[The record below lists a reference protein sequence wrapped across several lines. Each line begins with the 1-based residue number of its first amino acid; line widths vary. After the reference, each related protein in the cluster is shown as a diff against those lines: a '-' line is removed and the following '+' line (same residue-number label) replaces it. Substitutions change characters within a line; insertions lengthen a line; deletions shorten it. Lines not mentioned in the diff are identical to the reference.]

1 MCDRYSIT
9 VSSDIIK
16 RIFGVKDV
24 DGFQPTYNAGPTQE
38 LAVLLSSQPDTIQQ
52 MTWGLISKWSNN
64 KSISPKLFNL
74 PVQQAFEKKM
84 YQRGLKENR
93 CVVLADGFF
102 LWKQIGKAKR
112 VPYYFYQ
119 SEQKPFGIAA
129 LWESYEDMDGNPSN
143 TFIMLTCPASTQVEA
158 YQEDMPLIL
167 TGETLKQWLNHE
179 SEIDENPDLYLN
191 SKIEKLKF
199 HPVSPLISS
208 LDNDHA
214 DLIKATLPSDQHGNY
229 TLFN

>member
-84 YQRGLKENR
+84 YQRGLKE
-93 CVVLADGFF
+93 
-102 LWKQIGKAKR
+102 
-112 VPYYFYQ
+112 
-119 SEQKPFGIAA
+119 
-129 LWESYEDMDGNPSN
+129 
-143 TFIMLTCPASTQVEA
+143 
-158 YQEDMPLIL
+158 
-167 TGETLKQWLNHE
+167 
-179 SEIDENPDLYLN
+179 
-191 SKIEKLKF
+191 
-199 HPVSPLISS
+199 
-208 LDNDHA
+208 
-214 DLIKATLPSDQHGNY
+214 
-229 TLFN
+229 